1 MTVTAADFLMERL
14 LAWGVRRIF
23 GYPGDGINGLV
34 AAIARTKGKL
44 DFIQVRHEEQ
54 AAFMASAHA
63 KFTGEVGVCLATSG
77 PGAIHL
83 LNGLY
88 NAKMDHQ
95 PVVAIVGQA
104 STMALGGNYQQEVDL
119 NVLFKD
125 VASEYCF
132 TISNPVAV
140 RHVVD
145 RALRIAMATRSVT
158 CMIVPKDVADMDA
171 VPRPPHTHNT
181 VHTGIGFSRPRI
193 VPSDTDLQR
202 AAAVLNDG
210 SKVAMLVGAGAM
222 NAADEV
228 IAVADRLG
236 AGCAKALL
244 GKAVLPDDLPWVT
257 GTIGL
262 LGTRPSN
269 DMMREC
275 DTLLMIGSTFPY
287 GEFLPKEGQARGVQI
302 DIDGKNL
309 SLRYPMEVNLTGD
322 AADTLTALL
331 PRLTPQAGRVWRER
345 IASNREEWTRVDAS
359 RAKVSANP
367 LNPELVFTELSPRLP
382 DNCILSGDA
391 GTATNWLARHLVMR
405 RGMKFALS
413 GSLATMGPA
422 VPYAIAA
429 KFAFPDRVAIA
440 MTGDGAMQMNGI
452 NELITVAK
460 YWKRWSDPRIIFLVL
475 NNRDLNQVSWE
486 MRIESG
492 DPKFDASQDLPDF
505 PYARYAE
512 LFGFTGIRVDRPEQV
527 GAAWDVALSADRPV
541 VYEAYTDPNVSILPP
556 HISFEQAKNFMSA
569 MVKGDPD
576 EKGVI
581 VESVKS
587 MMAGIFPGKGGS
599 R

>member
-1 MTVTAADFLMERL
+1 MAERVADFIMDRL
-14 LAWGVRRIF
+14 SAWGIQRIF
-23 GYPGDGINGLV
+23 GYPGDGINALIS
-34 AAIARTKGKL
+34 AIDRTDKRI

-63 KFTGEVGVCLATSG
+63 KFTREIGVCLATSG

-88 NAKMDHQ
+88 DAKMDHQ
-95 PVVAIVGQA
+95 PVLAIVGQA
-104 STMALGGNYQQEVDL
+104 STMALGGRYQQEIDL

-132 TISNPVAV
+132 SIVNPVAT

-145 RALRIAMATRSVT
+145 RAIRIAMATRSVT
-158 CMIVPKDVADMDA
+158 CIIVPKDVAEMDA
-171 VPRPPHTHNT
+171 VPNPPHKTNT
-181 VHTGIGFSRPRI
+181 VHTGVGFSYPRVI
-193 VPSDTDLQR
+193 PSDDDLKR
-202 AAAVLNDG
+202 AADVLNAG
-210 SKVAMLVGAGAM
+210 SKIAMLVGAGAM
-222 NAADEV
+222 DAADDV

-287 GEFLPKEGQARGVQI
+287 GQFLPKEGHARGVQI
-302 DIDGKNL
+302 DVNGKNI
-309 SLRYPMEVNLTGD
+309 SLRFPMEVNLTGD
-322 AADTLTALL
+322 SGETLRALL
-331 PRLTPQAGRVWRER
+331 PLLTQKTDSAWRDH
-345 IASNREEWTRVDAS
+345 IASNREEWAKINESTAGVAAHPINP
-359 RAKVSANP
+359 AKVFA
-367 LNPELVFTELSPRLP
+367 ELSPRLP

-391 GTATNWLARHLVMR
+391 GTATNWLARYLVMR

-429 KFAFPDRVAIA
+429 KFAYPDRVAIA

-486 MRIESG
+486 MRIENG

-505 PYARYAE
+505 PYARYADM
-512 LFGFTGIRVDRPEQV
+512 LGLKGIRVDSPEQI
-527 GAAWDVALSADRPV
+527 GPAWDEALSADRPV
-541 VYEAYTDPNVSILPP
+541 VLEAVTDPDVAILPP
-556 HISFEQAKNFMSA
+556 HISFEQAKHFMEA
-569 MVKGDPD
+569 LIKGDPD
-576 EKGVI
+576 EKGIMTASFKEVF
-581 VESVKS
+581 
-587 MMAGIFPGKGGS
+587 AARFPGGGDQD
-599 R
+599 

>member
-1 MTVTAADFLMERL
+1 MSTTAADFLMKRL
-14 LAWGVRRIF
+14 MEWGVRRIF

-54 AAFMASAHA
+54 AAFMACAHA
-63 KFTGEVGVCLATSG
+63 KYTGELGICLATSG

-88 NAKMDHQ
+88 DAKMDHQ

-132 TISNPVAV
+132 TISNPIAV

-158 CMIVPKDVADMDA
+158 CMIVPKDVAEMDA
-171 VPRPPHTHNT
+171 VPTPPHTHNS
-181 VHTGIGFSRPRI
+181 VHTGIGFSRPRVI
-193 VPSDTDLQR
+193 PTEADLHR
-202 AAAVLNDG
+202 AAAVLNSG
-210 SKVAMLVGAGAM
+210 RKIAMLVGAGAM
-222 NAADEV
+222 NATDEV

-236 AGCAKALL
+236 AGSAKALL

-287 GEFLPKEGQARGVQI
+287 GEFLPKEGQARGVQV
-302 DIDGKNL
+302 DINGKNL

-322 AADTLTALL
+322 AADTLRELL
-331 PRLTPQAGRVWRER
+331 PLLKQQTDRTWRER
-345 IASNREEWTRVDAS
+345 IASNREEWKRVDAS

-405 RGMKFALS
+405 RGMKFSLA

-440 MTGDGAMQMNGI
+440 MTGDGAMQMNGL

-505 PYARYAE
+505 PYARYGE
-512 LFGFTGIRVDRPEQV
+512 LLGFTGIKVDKPEQV
-527 GAAWDVALSADRPV
+527 GPAWDVALSATRPV
-541 VYEAYTDPNVSILPP
+541 VFEAYTDPNVSILPP

-569 MVKGDPD
+569 MIKGDPD
-576 EKGVI
+576 ERGVI

-587 MMAGIFPGKGGS
+587 VMAGLFPGKGEGE
-599 R
+599 

>member
-1 MTVTAADFLMERL
+1 MSETAGDFLMQRL
-14 LAWGVRRIF
+14 TEWGIQRIF
-23 GYPGDGINGLV
+23 GYPGDGINGLIS
-34 AAIARTKGKL
+34 AIDRTEGKI

-63 KFTGEVGVCLATSG
+63 KFTRELGVCLATSG

-88 NAKMDHQ
+88 DAKMDHQ
-95 PVVAIVGQA
+95 PVLAIVGQA
-104 STMALGGNYQQEVDL
+104 STMALGGSYQQEVDL
-119 NVLFKD
+119 NSLFKD

-132 TISNPVAV
+132 TVSNPAAM

-145 RALRIAMATRSVT
+145 RAIRIAMATRSVT
-158 CMIVPKDVADMDA
+158 CVIVPKDVAEMEA
-171 VPRPPHTHNT
+171 IPNPGHIHNT
-181 VHTGIGFSRPRI
+181 VHTGVGFSYPRI
-193 VPSDTDLQR
+193 LPRDEDLQR
-202 AAAVLNDG
+202 AAAVLNEG
-210 SKVAMLVGAGAM
+210 SKVALLVGAGAM
-222 NAADEV
+222 YATDEV
-228 IAVADRLG
+228 IALADRLG
-236 AGCAKALL
+236 AGAAKALL

-269 DMMREC
+269 DMMNEC

-302 DIDGKNL
+302 DVNGKNL
-309 SLRYPMEVNLTGD
+309 SLRYPMEVNLPGD
-322 AADTLTALL
+322 AGDTLRALL
-331 PRLTPQAGRVWRER
+331 PLLIQKTDTSWRDR
-345 IASNREEWTRVDAS
+345 IASNREEWKEIDAKTAAV
-359 RAKVSANP
+359 RAHPINP
-367 LNPELVFTELSPRLP
+367 ALLFLELSRRLP

-391 GTATNWLARHLVMR
+391 GTATNWLARYLQMR

-429 KFAFPDRVAIA
+429 KFAYPDRVAIA

-460 YWKRWSDPRIIFLVL
+460 YWKRWSDPRIIFLIL

-486 MRIESG
+486 MRVENG

-512 LFGFTGIRVDRPEQV
+512 LLGFKGIRVDEPKRI
-527 GAAWDVALSADRPV
+527 GAAWDEALSADRPV
-541 VYEAYTDPNVSILPP
+541 VIEAITDPDVSILPP
-556 HISFEQAKNFMSA
+556 HISFKQAKNLMTA
-569 MVKGDPD
+569 LVKDDPD
-576 EKGVI
+576 RKGIIIEGTKEVLAEI
-581 VESVKS
+581 FH
-587 MMAGIFPGKGGS
+587 GITH
-599 R
+599 RH